1 MIKDLRF
8 PIFICL
14 ALCLC
19 LSWNCV
25 SEKVSCEKFFFY
37 AADSTRIEGKLYI
50 PLSNKEKLPP
60 LVILLHMFS
69 HSSKDW
75 EGLVPLLT
83 NEGYAVLNLD
93 LRGHGKSI
101 KRKEETISYL
111 DPDKVN
117 FRLLPLDVSSALDGL
132 KSYVGRVDL
141 EKVGIIGASIG
152 ANAGLIAAVGNP
164 KVKTLVLISPGL
176 NYHDL
181 MTENAAGR
189 LKEVCVLL
197 ISSRED
203 SYSLSSCQR
212 LYSAMQISK
221 KEIKLVTGRE
231 HGNDLLVEVPESNKE
246 IVDWIK
252 QTLIARRTDE
262 IE

>member
-25 SEKVSCEKFFFY
+25 GEKVSCEEFFFY
-37 AADSTRIEGKLYI
+37 AADSTRIKGKLYI
-50 PLSNKEKLPP
+50 PPSNEKLPP

-83 NEGYAVLNLD
+83 DKGYAVLNLD
-93 LRGHGKSI
+93 LRGHGKST
-101 KRKEETISYL
+101 KRGEKTITYL
-111 DPDKVN
+111 NPDEVN
-117 FRLLPLDVSSALDGL
+117 LRLLPLDVNSALDAL
-132 KSYVGRVDL
+132 KSYMGRVDL
-141 EKVGIIGASIG
+141 ERVGIIGASIG
-152 ANAGLIAAVGNP
+152 ANAGLIAAAGNP
-164 KVKTLVLISPGL
+164 KIKTMVLISPGL

-189 LKEVCVLL
+189 LKEVSVLL
-197 ISSRED
+197 ISNRED

-212 LYSAMQISK
+212 LYSAMQLSK
-221 KEIKLVTGRE
+221 KEVKLVQARE
-231 HGNDLLVEVPESNKE
+231 HGNELLLKMPELNKE
-246 IVDWIK
+246 IANWINEN
-252 QTLIARRTDE
+252 LPARRPDQ

>member
-1 MIKDLRF
+1 MTKNCFLLISLF
-8 PIFICL
+8 S

-19 LSWNCV
+19 CGLGCTG
-25 SEKVSCEKFFFY
+25 EKVSYEEFSFY
-37 AADSTRIEGKLYI
+37 SIDSTKIEGQLYI
-50 PLSNKEKLPP
+50 PSLQDKIPP

-75 EGLVPLLT
+75 EKLVPLLT

-93 LRGHGKSI
+93 LRGHGKSV

-111 DPDKVN
+111 EPDKVN
-117 FRLLPLDVSSALDGL
+117 IRLLPLDVSSALDAL
-132 KSYVGRVDL
+132 QSYMGRVDL
-141 EKVGIIGASIG
+141 ERVGVIGASIG

-164 KVKTLVLISPGL
+164 KIKTMVLISSGL

-189 LKEVCVLL
+189 LKDVSVLL
-197 ISSRED
+197 IASRGD

-212 LYSAMQISK
+212 LYSAMQLSK
-221 KEIKLVTGRE
+221 KEVKLVQGRE
-231 HGNDLLVEVPESNKE
+231 HGNELLFKMPELNKQ
-246 IVDWIK
+246 IANWIK
-252 QTLIARRTDE
+252 ENLPARRPDQ